1 MNFVN
6 RHVAKTI
13 SWRVVGTADTMILS
27 WVITGS
33 WEAGMQIGLADVST
47 KMLLYYIHERA
58 WFKSSVS
65 NANKRHLLK
74 TITWR
79 IVGTADTVILA
90 WVIWGNGMQSVQIG
104 GAETVTKSLLY
115 FVHEK
120 IWYRFSFG
128 RNTRK
133 RNEQN
138 EATQ

>member
-27 WVITGS
+27 WLVTGS

-47 KMLLYYIHERA
+47 KMLLYYLHERM

-90 WVIWGNGMQSVQIG
+90 WLIWGNGMHSIQIG

-115 FVHEK
+115 FIHEK

-128 RNTRK
+128 RNTGK
-133 RNEQN
+133 QNEQN
-138 EATQ
+138 EAS